1 MQAEGGINLEKLK
14 KTERIAVLVKILSD
28 SPNHIFTLGYFC
40 DMFNAAKS
48 TVSEDITAAKKL
60 VEQMSLGI
68 IETIPGAQGGV
79 RYKPLTSEKKCLEFL
94 HDLCIKLKDSSRIIP
109 GSFIY
114 MSDIMYNPV
123 CCSRLGEIFASRFSD
138 MGADYVVTIETKGI
152 IPALMTARALNLP
165 LVIARRDNRV
175 TEGATIS
182 INYLSGSSRKIQTMS
197 LSKRS
202 IMEHSKVIVIDDF
215 MKAGGTIKGLHDLM
229 AEFKA
234 EVVGTGVV
242 VSTLEPRLKLI
253 KDYYSLFILKDVDTI
268 KKSIDI
274 EIGI

>member
-1 MQAEGGINLEKLK
+1 M
-14 KTERIAVLVKILSD
+14 ERLRKNDRVAALVKILSD
-28 SPNHIFTLGYFC
+28 NPNQVFTLNYFC
-40 DMFNAAKS
+40 DLLNAAKS
-48 TVSEDITAAKKL
+48 TISEDVGVIKKL

-79 RYKPLTSEKKCLEFL
+79 RYRPMISDKRSMDFL
-94 HDLCIKLKDSSRIIP
+94 SDICIKLKDSSRIIP

-123 CCSRLGEIFASRFSD
+123 YSARIGEIFASRFS
-138 MGADYVVTIETKGI
+138 GCEADYVVTIETKGI

-165 LVIARRDNRV
+165 LAIARRDNRV

-182 INYLSGSSRKIQTMS
+182 INYVSGSSGKIQTMS

-202 IMEHSKVIVIDDF
+202 LKEYSKVIVIDDF
-215 MKAGGTIKGLHDLM
+215 MKAGGTVKGLHDLM
-229 AEFKA
+229 QEFKA
-234 EVVGTGVV
+234 EVVGTGIV
-242 VSTLEPRLKLI
+242 VSTLEPETKLI
-253 KDYYSLFILKDVDTI
+253 SDYYSLLILKDVDNRS
-268 KKSIDI
+268 KNIDI